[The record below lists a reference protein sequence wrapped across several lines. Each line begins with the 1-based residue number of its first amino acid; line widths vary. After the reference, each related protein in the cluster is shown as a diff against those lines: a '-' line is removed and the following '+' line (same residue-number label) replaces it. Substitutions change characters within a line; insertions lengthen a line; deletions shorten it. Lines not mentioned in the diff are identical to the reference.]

1 MIVASQDHLKVLTVG
16 VATLGTSVFRTNYGA
31 VMAGATYIATP
42 MFLVFFFFSN
52 YFLRGVT
59 IGALKG

>member
-1 MIVASQDHLKVLTVG
+1 
-16 VATLGTSVFRTNYGA
+16 
-31 VMAGATYIATP
+31 MAGAAVAAVP
-42 MFLVFFFFSN
+42 MFAVFFAAQR

>member
-1 MIVASQDHLKVLTVG
+1 MFASTHNLSKD
-16 VATLGTSVFRTNYGA
+16 YGLL
-31 VMAGATYIATP
+31 MAGAAVAAVP
-42 MFLVFFFFSN
+42 MFAVFFAAQR

>member
-16 VATLGTSVFRTNYGA
+16 VATLGTSELRTKYGA
-31 VMAGATYIATP
+31 VMAGSVYIALP
-42 MFLVFFFFSN
+42 MFLVFFFFSS